1 MERAKRIFVIRHGES
16 EWNVLRQKYPGDD
29 ERYHPRMWTVD
40 CDITEL
46 GVRQAQ
52 KAGLD
57 LATQNIDSIDLLII
71 SPLRRALQT
80 AQHVVDNFPGGEPKE
95 VYISTDAAEV
105 MVDPCDIGSIPSRL
119 CQEFPKWNFSH
130 LQQHWWHGGLSP
142 QDTLALMTVGQNL
155 EGDDD
160 VRRRIR
166 SLQSLLRQS
175 DSRSIVMVC
184 HGDLIWWLT
193 RQLKDGEPFGK
204 EAKNGEIIEI
214 TPYINRHD
222 KA

>member
-1 MERAKRIFVIRHGES
+1 
-16 EWNVLRQKYPGDD
+16 
-29 ERYHPRMWTVD
+29 
-40 CDITEL
+40 
-46 GVRQAQ
+46 
-52 KAGLD
+52 
-57 LATQNIDSIDLLII
+57 
-71 SPLRRALQT
+71 
-80 AQHVVDNFPGGEPKE
+80 
-95 VYISTDAAEV
+95 
-105 MVDPCDIGSIPSRL
+105 
-119 CQEFPKWNFSH
+119 
-130 LQQHWWHGGLSP
+130 
-142 QDTLALMTVGQNL
+142 MTVGQNL

-160 VRRRIR
+160 VRRRIS

-175 DSRSIVMVC
+175 DARSIVMVC